1 MSGDPKKDV
10 ANSALA
16 TVDKFFDGVYKI
28 LQEWAPQVQ
37 QDISAQLSN
46 GPLNSAQ
53 LAQLV
58 ETESINILTESDL
71 PIYGAGF
78 CAAEKIVD
86 QGNPLAWWQGP
97 AHEPLASSTFGV
109 GPGAVDLRRLE
120 WYRVPEISGEFNIAG
135 PFVDYLCS
143 NEVTIT
149 SSLPLT
155 IGGHFA
161 GVLCLDVLVSQLE
174 ESLLPKLQDGYTVT
188 LMNANRRVVFSTDNA
203 SETGDKLPQSRIET
217 AGIVS
222 LHSQKYPFVIIVG

>member
-1 MSGDPKKDV
+1 MSSEPKVDV
-10 ANSALA
+10 ANSAL
-16 TVDKFFDGVYKI
+16 TIVDKFFDRVYKI

-37 QDISAQLSN
+37 HDISTQLSK
-46 GPLNSAQ
+46 GALNSGQ

-58 ETESINILTESDL
+58 EAESINILTESDL

-78 CAAEKIVD
+78 CAAERIVD

-120 WYRVPEISGEFNIAG
+120 WYRVPEISGKFNIAG

-155 IGGHFA
+155 IAGHFA

-174 ESLLPKLQDGYTVT
+174 ETLLPQLHGGHTVT
-188 LMNANRRVVFSTDNA
+188 LLNANRRVVFSTDNA
-203 SETGDKLPQSRIET
+203 SETGDKLPQSRSEAT
-217 AGIVS
+217 GIAS
-222 LHSQKYPFVIIVG
+222 LHSQKYPFEIIVE